1 MSAIA
6 EEIEETVS
14 ASALPFTPPPGE
26 DDLPSEDGVPM
37 ETERHKLQMDLLIYP
52 LRRHLAQQRPDSY
65 VNGNMFVYYRFDE
78 DSGESQA
85 IGPDVMVALHVE
97 PREHKSWLVWKEGKG
112 PDVVIELLSDSTA
125 KHDKS
130 RKKHIYQDALRVPEY
145 FWFHPFRPEDFVG
158 HRLDGGVY
166 HPIRP
171 DAQGHLSS
179 VGLDLLLRRWQ
190 GVYAGVETL
199 WLRWALPDGT
209 PLPTPDEAAD
219 AATAAADAAT
229 AAADAATARAEKLA
243 AQLRALGLEPEV

>member
-1 MSAIA
+1 
-6 EEIEETVS
+6 
-14 ASALPFTPPPGE
+14 
-26 DDLPSEDGVPM
+26 
-37 ETERHKLQMDLLIYP
+37 
-52 LRRHLAQQRPDSY
+52 
-65 VNGNMFVYYRFDE
+65 
-78 DSGESQA
+78 
-85 IGPDVMVALHVE
+85 VALHVE

-125 KHDKS
+125 KHDKN

-171 DAQGHLSS
+171 DVQGHLSS

-243 AQLRALGLEPEV
+243 AQLCALGLEPEV